1 MEIEDEGAIN
11 LSTASSVPPASRK
24 ADVPSPSVMVNGDI
38 RHSASENGDS
48 HPQVAVLLFIIFCGF
63 IETCFVIM
71 LLGMEIFFFSYLTWE
86 ELTIITYNVTYPL

>member
-11 LSTASSVPPASRK
+11 LSTASSVPPASLK

-48 HPQVAVLLFIIFCGF
+48 HPQVAALLFIIFCDF
-63 IETCFVIM
+63 IEMYFIVTH
-71 LLGMEIFFFSYLTWE
+71 FFFWNRLIF
-86 ELTIITYNVTYPL
+86 LII

>member
-11 LSTASSVPPASRK
+11 LSTASSVPPASLK

-48 HPQVAVLLFIIFCGF
+48 HPQVAALLFTIFCDS
-63 IETCFVIM
+63 IEKYFVIT
-71 LLGMEIFFFSYLTWE
+71 LFLK
-86 ELTIITYNVTYPL
+86 